1 MNKRANLYFAALL
14 GAMSPLSTVTALA
27 AQSNS
32 AIATAT
38 QQQNSCKGTVKDA
51 SGEPIIGATIRI
63 DGKTGGTVT
72 DLDGNFVLNNLAKG
86 AKLTIT
92 YVGYKSQTITWNG
105 TPLDITLQ
113 DDANVLEETVV
124 IGYGTVK
131 KAPSSHHREY
141 LGRLRQVPRHRGS
154 DGLWKPYL
162 YRTSKVGNSSRS
174 Y

>member
-51 SGEPIIGATIRI
+51 SGEPVIGATIRI

-113 DDANVLEETVV
+113 ERCQRTRGDC
-124 IGYGTVK
+124 
-131 KAPSSHHREY
+131 SHRLRYSKEGR
-141 LGRLRQVPRHRGS
+141 LGRFCCCDGRQELQGS
-154 DGLWKPYL
+154 AGC
-162 YRTSKVGNSSRS
+162 TC
-174 Y
+174 

>member
-72 DLDGNFVLNNLAKG
+72 DLDGNFVLNNLAHYY
-86 AKLTIT
+86 LRRLQIPN
-92 YVGYKSQTITWNG
+92 YYLEWNS
-105 TPLDITLQ
+105 IR
-113 DDANVLEETVV
+113 
-124 IGYGTVK
+124 
-131 KAPSSHHREY
+131 HHFA
-141 LGRLRQVPRHRGS
+141 
-154 DGLWKPYL
+154 
-162 YRTSKVGNSSRS
+162 
-174 Y
+174 

>member
-72 DLDGNFVLNNLAKG
+72 DLDGNFVLNNLTKG

-92 YVGYKSQTITWNG
+92 YRR
-105 TPLDITLQ
+105 LQ
-113 DDANVLEETVV
+113 GPDNHLERNSIRHHFARRRQRTR
-124 IGYGTVK
+124 GDC
-131 KAPSSHHREY
+131 SHRLRYCKE
-141 LGRLRQVPRHRGS
+141 GRLGWFCCCDGRQEFQGS
-154 DGLWKPYL
+154 ACC
-162 YRTSKVGNSSRS
+162 TC
-174 Y
+174 

>member
-72 DLDGNFVLNNLAKG
+72 DLDGNFVLNNLTKG

-105 TPLDITLQ
+105 TPLDITLY
-113 DDANVLEETVV
+113 DDANVLEDAIIPV
-124 IGYGTVK
+124 IGLEE
-131 KAPSSHHREY
+131 AANSIRSSIIC
-141 LGRLRQVPRHRGS
+141 LR
-154 DGLWKPYL
+154 KP
-162 YRTSKVGNSSRS
+162 
-174 Y
+174 

>member
-105 TPLDITLQ
+105 TPLDITLH
-113 DDANVLEETVV
+113 DDANTR
-124 IGYGTVK
+124 GDC
-131 KAPSSHHREY
+131 SHRLRYSKEGR
-141 LGRLRQVPRHRGS
+141 LGRFCCCDGRQELQGS
-154 DGLWKPYL
+154 AGC
-162 YRTSKVGNSSRS
+162 TC
-174 Y
+174 

>member
-72 DLDGNFVLNNLAKG
+72 DRIDIDSRAAIACMLGGPDRRTLFLLSSAD
-86 AKLTIT
+86 A
-92 YVGYKSQTITWNG
+92 YPARMAG
-105 TPLDITLQ
+105 T
-113 DDANVLEETVV
+113 
-124 IGYGTVK
+124 
-131 KAPSSHHREY
+131 
-141 LGRLRQVPRHRGS
+141 
-154 DGLWKPYL
+154 
-162 YRTSKVGNSSRS
+162 RTSWVQTVRVDVPGIER
-174 Y
+174 

>member
-92 YVGYKSQTITWNG
+92 YVGYKSQTITWNRHHFARRRQRTRG
-105 TPLDITLQ
+105 DC
-113 DDANVLEETVV
+113 
-124 IGYGTVK
+124 
-131 KAPSSHHREY
+131 SHRLRYSKEGR
-141 LGRLRQVPRHRGS
+141 LGRFCCCDGRQELQGS
-154 DGLWKPYL
+154 AGC
-162 YRTSKVGNSSRS
+162 TC
-174 Y
+174 

>member
-72 DLDGNFVLNNLAKG
+72 DLDGNFVLNNLTKG

-92 YVGYKSQTITWNG
+92 YVGYKAQTITWNG
-105 TPLDITLQ
+105 TPLDIRCQRTRG
-113 DDANVLEETVV
+113 DC
-124 IGYGTVK
+124 
-131 KAPSSHHREY
+131 SHRLRYCKE
-141 LGRLRQVPRHRGS
+141 GRLGWFCCCDGRQEFQGS
-154 DGLWKPYL
+154 ACC
-162 YRTSKVGNSSRS
+162 TC
-174 Y
+174 

>member
-32 AIATAT
+32 TIATAT

-51 SGEPIIGATIRI
+51 SGEPVIGATIRI

-92 YVGYKSQTITWNG
+92 YGRLQIPDYYLEWNS
-105 TPLDITLQ
+105 IR
-113 DDANVLEETVV
+113 
-124 IGYGTVK
+124 
-131 KAPSSHHREY
+131 HHFARRRQRTRRDCCHRLRYSKESR
-141 LGRLRQVPRHRGS
+141 LGRFCCCHGRQKLQGS
-154 DGLWKPYL
+154 AGC
-162 YRTSKVGNSSRS
+162 TC
-174 Y
+174 